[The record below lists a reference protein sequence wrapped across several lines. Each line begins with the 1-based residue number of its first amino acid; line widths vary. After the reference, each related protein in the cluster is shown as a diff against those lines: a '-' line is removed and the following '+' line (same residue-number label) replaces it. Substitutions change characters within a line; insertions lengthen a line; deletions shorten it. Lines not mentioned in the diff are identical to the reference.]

1 MPLVTALYDP
11 GQDITC
17 FAVVALTGGRC
28 VGVSQGRNAGGPAGI
43 SDTGD
48 GLIRVGLPTLNGPI
62 GGVAEND
69 APINGRVNILRPPKV
84 VPIECSAAVAAG
96 AELSADA
103 DGRVKT
109 RASGQTSI
117 GRNLGPATTAAGQYV
132 QAELFMAPSSY
143 A

>member
-11 GQDITC
+11 GADITC

-48 GLIRVGLPTLNGPI
+48 GLIRVGLPTANGAI

-69 APINGRVNILRPPKV
+69 APINGRVNVLRPPKV
-84 VPIECSAAVAAG
+84 VPVECNAAVAAG
-96 AELSADA
+96 VEVSVNA
-103 DGRVKT
+103 DGTVKT
-109 RASGQTSI
+109 RAAGQTPI
-117 GRNLGPATTAAGQYV
+117 GRNIGPATTASGQYCQV
-132 QAELFMAPSSY
+132 ELFSAPSSY